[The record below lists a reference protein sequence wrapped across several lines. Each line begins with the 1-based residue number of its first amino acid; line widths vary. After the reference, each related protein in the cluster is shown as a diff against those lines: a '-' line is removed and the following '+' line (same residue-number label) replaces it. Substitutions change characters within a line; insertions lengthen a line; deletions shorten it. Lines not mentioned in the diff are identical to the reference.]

1 MGWFIRFILGMFPR
15 KYIQRVVHYCTPIAG
30 LFYAGRGVE
39 CPVCGRRYRKF
50 MPYGYVVSRK
60 NALCPGCLS
69 LERHRLLWLYLQNE
83 TDFFDK
89 QLKVLHIAPER
100 CLMKKME
107 RMDNLDYVTADLES
121 PLARVKMDVQDI
133 PFGDG
138 EFDVIFCNHIL
149 EHVDD
154 DRKAMRE
161 MKRVLKPGGWAVILS
176 PINPERRETYEDSS
190 ITDPVER
197 EKHYGQKDQVMDY
210 GWDFG
215 QRLAEEGFDVDE
227 IDYVK
232 YLDEKAS
239 ERFGLRRE
247 IIYLCR

>member
-1 MGWFIRFILGMFPR
+1 MGWFIRFILGLFPR

-30 LFYAGRGVE
+30 LLYAGRGVE

-69 LERHRLLWLYLQNE
+69 LEIHRLLWLYLQNE
-83 TDFFDK
+83 TDFFDR

-107 RMDNLDYVTADLES
+107 RMNNLDYVTADLES

-161 MKRVLKPGGWAVILS
+161 LKRVLKPGGWAIMLS
-176 PINPERRETYEDSS
+176 PINPERRETSCPYLAGTKESVRDSLWS
-190 ITDPVER
+190 ENLTSPVLCNISHNLLNLVLFIFFLFYPR
-197 EKHYGQKDQVMDY
+197 D
-210 GWDFG
+210 
-215 QRLAEEGFDVDE
+215 
-227 IDYVK
+227 
-232 YLDEKAS
+232 
-239 ERFGLRRE
+239 LRGGP
-247 IIYLCR
+247 LSD